1 MANRTRQE
9 QPPTTKE
16 APSTTNET
24 TTTTAPTMRTAPVD
38 SVLTKTATTSTTTTI
53 DSVPT
58 TVREKG
64 KTSGVIPKDILL
76 IPDTPP
82 VVHEITVILRFGTS
96 YESVDWLAKRLQ
108 FASKQ
113 LAQEHKDR
121 DMIQKAILGSLE
133 SEDERELQRIGRQ
146 RDARN
151 KGMAIQLPPLHSTL
165 IEVHKESTKVMQE
178 AKDIAEVG
186 KRMRKDPDQMYKEW
200 VATTKGDEELSV
212 RLKKSKQSRNR

>member
-1 MANRTRQE
+1 MPAT
-9 QPPTTKE
+9 P
-16 APSTTNET
+16 
-24 TTTTAPTMRTAPVD
+24 
-38 SVLTKTATTSTTTTI
+38 TKTAAPTSTTATV
-53 DSVPT
+53 DSIPT
-58 TVREKG
+58 LDKEKG
-64 KTSGVIPKDILL
+64 KASVTTLKDILSR
-76 IPDTPP
+76 PETSP
-82 VVHEITVILRFGTS
+82 VVHVMAAILRCSTS
-96 YESVDWLAKRLQ
+96 YELVEWLAKRLQ
-108 FASKQ
+108 FVLEQFAE
-113 LAQEHKDR
+113 EHKDR
-121 DMIQKAILGSLE
+121 EMIQKAMMRALE
-133 SEDERELQRIGRQ
+133 PEDEQELQRIDRQ